1 VDWSDIRSRFPAATD
16 RVYVDAAAIGAI
28 PQVATDAAVAAHRL
42 IGEQGILAIEPLL
55 ARQAAARAS
64 VARLLGAE
72 VEDVAFTGCTSESMN
87 WLAMMAGQSREG
99 SDARDTRDE
108 VLLLADEFPSSTLPW
123 LHHGFRPVWVQPRAD
138 STYPVETILAAVT
151 DRTRAV
157 VTSQVQYRTGARTD
171 VGALSGPLAERGV
184 MHVINATQAAGV
196 IRQDFRGWGASAMA
210 VTPLK
215 WLCSGLGNGILLLSP
230 ELRASCR
237 MPVTGWLSQVD
248 PFAMDNTALDPRGD
262 ASALEVGGV
271 SIARHWALGAAVDL
285 FLSIGIDA
293 IEARVLS
300 LSGRLAD
307 GLRAAGAPVLTP
319 ADDRHRSG
327 TVSARRPDAEAWHAR
342 AMAAG
347 IVHSPRGPGTLR
359 FSPHLYNTEA
369 DIDRVLDAWATL

>member
-1 VDWSDIRSRFPAATD
+1 VDWSDIRSRFPAATS
-16 RVYVDAAAIGAI
+16 RVYVDAAAIGVI

-42 IGEQGILAIEPLL
+42 LGEQGILAIEPLL
-55 ARQAAARAS
+55 AKQAAARAS
-64 VARLLGAE
+64 VAALLGAE

-87 WLAMMAGQSREG
+87 WLAMMAAQSRAG
-99 SDARDTRDE
+99 GDTRDE

-123 LHHGFRPVWVQPRAD
+123 LHHGFRPIWVQPEAD
-138 STYPVETILAAVT
+138 NTYPVGKILDAVT
-151 DRTRAV
+151 PRTRAV
-157 VTSQVQYRTGARTD
+157 VTSQVQYRTGARVN
-171 VGALSGPLAERGV
+171 VGALSGPLAERDV
-184 MHVINATQAAGV
+184 LHIINATQAAGV
-196 IRQDFRGWGASAMA
+196 IAQDFRGWGAAAMA

-230 ELRASCR
+230 ALRASCR

-248 PFAMDNTALDPRGD
+248 PFAMDNTTLDPRGD

-271 SIARHWALGAAVDL
+271 SIARHWALGASVDL
-285 FLSIGIDA
+285 FRSVGIDA
-293 IEARVLS
+293 IEARVLA

-319 ADDRHRSG
+319 IDDRDRAG

-347 IVHSPRGPGTLR
+347 IVHSPRGADTLR
-359 FSPHLYNTEA
+359 FSPHLYNTED
-369 DIDRVLDAWATL
+369 DIDRVLDAWGATR